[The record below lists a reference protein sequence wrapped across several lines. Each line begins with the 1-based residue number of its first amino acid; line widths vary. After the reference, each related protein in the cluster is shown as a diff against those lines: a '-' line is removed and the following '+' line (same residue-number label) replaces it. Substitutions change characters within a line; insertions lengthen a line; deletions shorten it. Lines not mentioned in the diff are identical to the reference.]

1 MAVAGI
7 ISSFQYRCRIPLL
20 QGYYTSTSYLC
31 RGLFATLYSGNNPRQ
46 CLAFAL
52 FYFLFMKQPCYIMSA
67 VFAIAHI
74 RAESFTINAKAKLE
88 SLPTI
93 LFPDESFSLFQTHA
107 MIKRITLILPLLYIK
122 KRENFSEVL
131 APVSSR
137 FFHLSTVYKKLY
149 SWRRAS

>member
-1 MAVAGI
+1 MKKTAIAKGSYNGGFPFSRSRPEKGI
-7 ISSFQYRCRIPLL
+7 RIIHDLPIYYNPQY
-20 QGYYTSTSYLC
+20 
-31 RGLFATLYSGNNPRQ
+31 
-46 CLAFAL
+46 
-52 FYFLFMKQPCYIMSA
+52 YIMSD

-74 RAESFTINAKAKLE
+74 RAQSFTINAKAKLE